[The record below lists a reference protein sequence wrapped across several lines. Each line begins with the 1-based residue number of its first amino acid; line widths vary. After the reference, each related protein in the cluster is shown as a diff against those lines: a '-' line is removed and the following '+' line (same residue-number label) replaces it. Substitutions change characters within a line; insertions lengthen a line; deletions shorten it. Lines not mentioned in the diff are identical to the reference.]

1 MTLDEVREG
10 ELLIREIQKLIE
22 GTDPAIAAWALVSV
36 LATLIGAH
44 AANPEAQTKHL
55 GKRLVETVQ
64 GPSLSDKV
72 N

>member
-1 MTLDEVREG
+1 M
-10 ELLIREIQKLIE
+10 
-22 GTDPAIAAWALVSV
+22 
-36 LATLIGAH
+36 ATLIGAH
-44 AANPEAQTKHL
+44 AHNPEAQAKQL